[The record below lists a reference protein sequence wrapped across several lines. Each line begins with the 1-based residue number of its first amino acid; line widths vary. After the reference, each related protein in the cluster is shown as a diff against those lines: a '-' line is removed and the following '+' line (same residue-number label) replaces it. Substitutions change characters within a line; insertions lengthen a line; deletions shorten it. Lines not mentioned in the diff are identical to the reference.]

1 MRGPE
6 PYFNFT
12 KRTIEALRPPKRQR
26 ALYRDTDTRGLG
38 LLVQPSGHRSF
49 IWYRKVQGR
58 PTWRT
63 IGFFPELSIEQA
75 RKAAAEY
82 NAGIAA
88 WKADSYQGPAPTE
101 RPRDLTL
108 GIVLEDYCEKRL
120 GKHSK
125 NPERA
130 MRYARWQFKTYVAG
144 WRNRKLGSI
153 QRADVRDMQVRVGE
167 KHGRFTANRV
177 LQLVRALFN
186 WARKTEQWN
195 GENPAANIELYP
207 EASRER
213 FVQPAEAPKLFQAL
227 AAESNLDLRDYVLLS
242 LFTGARKADVL
253 GMRWQD
259 LDLKRGLWMIPE
271 TKNRSPHLVPL
282 EAEPLQILH
291 ARQRRSSSQWVFPGT
306 GKDGHLLDLKRSW
319 GRLLRNAKIADLRK
333 HDLRRTLGS
342 WEAAAGV
349 SLPVIGKTLGHRSS
363 DATEVYARLHLDPV
377 RDAIRLAT
385 GALLAAGKVSKRKL
399 LKAGKSENGQ

>member
-1 MRGPE
+1 
-6 PYFNFT
+6 
-12 KRTIEALRPPKRQR
+12 
-26 ALYRDTDTRGLG
+26 
-38 LLVQPSGHRSF
+38 
-49 IWYRKVQGR
+49 
-58 PTWRT
+58 
-63 IGFFPELSIEQA
+63 
-75 RKAAAEY
+75 
-82 NAGIAA
+82 
-88 WKADSYQGPAPTE
+88 
-101 RPRDLTL
+101 
-108 GIVLEDYCEKRL
+108 
-120 GKHSK
+120 
-125 NPERA
+125 
-130 MRYARWQFKTYVAG
+130 MRYARWQFKAYVAG
-144 WRNRKLGSI
+144 WRSRKLGSI
-153 QRADVRDMQVRVGE
+153 QRGDVRDMHARIGE
-167 KHGRFTANRV
+167 EHGRFTANRV

-195 GENPAANIELYP
+195 GDNPAAHIDLYP

-271 TKNRSPHLVPL
+271 TKNRRSHLLPL
-282 EAEPLQILH
+282 EPEPLQILNG
-291 ARQRRSSSQWVFPGT
+291 RRRYSTSPWVFPGT
-306 GKDGHLLDLKRSW
+306 GKDGHLVDVKRSW
-319 GRLLRNAKIADLRK
+319 ARLLRNAGITGLRK

-377 RDAIRLAT
+377 RDAIRQAT
-385 GALLAAGKVSKRKL
+385 GALLAAGKVSKRRL
-399 LKAGKSENGQ
+399 LKAPPKSRGAT